1 MNSIEFLKELKL
13 VAKGAE
19 AELWLGEF
27 LGQQVVIKKRIRKLY
42 RDPLLDA
49 KLRLVRTM
57 EEGRLLAR
65 SSSAGVNVPFPFF
78 IDPLSYTLI
87 EQVLNGPLLRD
98 IDPIDVGLMKKVGF
112 EVAKLHLSGVVHG
125 DLTTSNVIVL
135 SGTDPFIIDF
145 GLGAFSADLEDRGVD
160 LLLLKKS
167 LEANLPN
174 QSYDLFSSFYE
185 GYKEILGADAA
196 QILAR
201 SQEIERRGRYFAERS
216 FD

>member
-1 MNSIEFLKELKL
+1 MNRGYKDFILFLSILWIVT
-13 VAKGAE
+13 VA
-19 AELWLGEF
+19 LDIVYMIL
-27 LGQQVVIKKRIRKLY
+27 LY
-42 RDPLLDA
+42 RPYFGDL
-49 KLRLVRTM
+49 
-57 EEGRLLAR
+57 
-65 SSSAGVNVPFPFF
+65 SHVPFPFF

-87 EQVLNGPLLRD
+87 EQVLSGPLLRD
-98 IDPIDVGLMKKVGF
+98 VDPIDIGLMKKVGF

-125 DLTTSNVIVL
+125 DLTTSNVIVS

-167 LEANLPN
+167 LEANLPD
-174 QSYDLFSSFYE
+174 QSHDLFSSFYE